1 MYLKSI
7 ELYGF
12 KSFAERTKIEFNE
25 NITCIVGPNGSG
37 KSNITDA
44 IRWVLGEQST
54 LTLRGSKMSDVIFS
68 GTDHRRSLGMA
79 EVIICFDNDSRTLD
93 LDYNIVEVKRR
104 LYKNGD
110 SEYYIN
116 NSQCRLKD
124 VRELFMDTG
133 IGRDGYSIIGQG
145 RIDAILNSRPS
156 ERRSIFEE
164 AAGISKFKFQKQ
176 DTERKLEKTREN
188 LFRLQDLLSEI
199 ENQTDNLKIEAVK
212 AEKYNELYYKILQAD
227 INNLALDL
235 LEIEKSIKD
244 LNDRK
249 IKQVAYKEKISQD
262 LEILKDTYSEN
273 RSQAEEIEEKINLLQ
288 LENIENVRKEK
299 DLYNQISLAK
309 ERKINKEKENE
320 ELLLRKII
328 KIEDLAKLD
337 EEINSLNTELKSIE
351 EKIKD
356 LEEKESG
363 FIINLESRS
372 NNSIE
377 KNSLLEEIDKKIN
390 KLNENISQSTI
401 RIETLS
407 NLNTERL
414 ANKEKI
420 KDSFTKSDADR
431 LVLKNS
437 IDSINNKIL
446 DLKNSFTANNNSLN
460 ESRNKKQDLNKAIED
475 KRSAYTKLQGLIN
488 NQELRLNTL
497 KNMEENYEGYN
508 KSIRDFF
515 SFIKKKNLEIDG
527 LHDTVANLISVP
539 REYEKAISTA
549 LGGASQNLL
558 VDKYDQAQAIIEIL
572 RKNNLGRITFL
583 PMDTVKAY
591 KKNFKAK
598 PDLYIELASNLVSCD
613 PLYDEIIR
621 FLLEN
626 VIVVKDLSYA
636 KKIYSSGTTNMKIVT
651 LEGDVLNPG
660 GSVSG
665 GSNNWS
671 GNIFNRKNE
680 LDQVKSDLEA
690 NKKSLLTLD
699 REGKALLE
707 DLTAQDE
714 EIKDLSLENSNLESQ
729 LKAFEKEY
737 FESQLKLISYDNN
750 ISDINASLENL
761 DLLISQSQDEIERL
775 IKNKKSN
782 EADLISLAAGKD
794 KILKELEG
802 LDQEKTNIIDEKNKL
817 NISLNNIR
825 NEKMFTNKNLQRLL
839 IEKNKLE
846 EDIKLAAE
854 TNEENLE
861 FLSTVESDIKN
872 WEEELEEIS
881 TINGSFTENFKA
893 LNYQRKNQNE
903 LLDRD
908 LKKINDNKE
917 TILELEKEIYV
928 IDNNLENSFEKK
940 SYIADYVGENYNLSL
955 FEFSLDEI
963 YIEKIMSKSAVK
975 KLKQDLSALGD
986 INLGAIKSY
995 REVKERFD
1003 FTKKQYED
1011 LATSEEKLK
1020 KLLREIEKTME
1031 EKFSQSFKEINKNF
1045 NRIFNYLFEGG
1056 SSNLILVDADNP
1068 IEAGVDI
1075 EAQLPGKKKQLL
1087 SAMSGGERS
1096 LTTVALLFALL
1107 ETRPAPFCLLDEV
1120 DAALDDANI
1129 KRFLSYLKNLNN
1141 IQFAIVTHRKTT
1153 MAAADYIYGV
1163 TMEENGVS
1171 KVISLKFNGGK

>member
-44 IRWVLGEQST
+44 IRWVLGEQSS
-54 LTLRGSKMSDVIFS
+54 LTLRGNKMSDVIFS

-79 EVIICFDNDSRTLD
+79 EVIISFDNESRTLD

-116 NSQCRLKD
+116 NNQCRLKD

-188 LFRLQDLLSEI
+188 LFRLQDLLLEI
-199 ENQTDNLKIEAVK
+199 ENQKDNLEIEAIK
-212 AEKYNELYYKILQAD
+212 AEKYNDLYYKILKAD
-227 INNLALDL
+227 LNNLALDL
-235 LEIEKSIKD
+235 LDIEKSIKD
-244 LNDRK
+244 LNSRK
-249 IKQVAYKEKISQD
+249 VNQVAYKEKISKD
-262 LEILKDTYSEN
+262 LQNFKDSYEN
-273 RSQAEEIEEKINLLQ
+273 NRKHSEEIEERINTLQ

-299 DLYNQISLAK
+299 DLYNQISLSQERKANREK
-309 ERKINKEKENE
+309 ENEELELRKKIKAEDLEKLREDIDKLDVQLQAIDERIIELEEKENSFDNEFNNRQSIVLSKNALLEDLENKVKNLNVDLSKNTIKIDTLTNLNSERKINKEKIKENFNKSDE
-320 ELLLRKII
+320 DRLKLKES
-328 KIEDLAKLD
+328 IEDINTKLVV
-337 EEINSLNTELKSIE
+337 
-351 EKIKD
+351 
-356 LEEKESG
+356 
-363 FIINLESRS
+363 
-372 NNSIE
+372 
-377 KNSLLEEIDKKIN
+377 
-390 KLNENISQSTI
+390 
-401 RIETLS
+401 
-407 NLNTERL
+407 
-414 ANKEKI
+414 
-420 KDSFTKSDADR
+420 TKQ
-431 LVLKNS
+431 NFE
-437 IDSINNKIL
+437 INNKLYYESL
-446 DLKNSFTANNNSLN
+446 D
-460 ESRNKKQDLNKAIED
+460 KKENLIRLLED
-475 KRSAYTKLQGLIN
+475 KRSRYSKLQGIIN
-488 NQELRLNTL
+488 NQELRINTL

-515 SFIKKKNLEIDG
+515 NFIRKRNIKVEG
-527 LHDTVANLISVP
+527 LHDTVANLITVP
-539 REYEKAISTA
+539 KKYEKAISTA
-549 LGGASQNLL
+549 LAGASQNL
-558 VDKYDQAQAIIEIL
+558 VVNKYDHAQSIIETL

-583 PMDTVKAY
+583 PLDTIKY
-591 KKNFKAK
+591 YRKNFNIQE
-598 PDLYIELASNLVSCD
+598 DLYIDLASNIVTYD
-613 PLYDEIIR
+613 PIYENVIK

-626 VIVVKDLSYA
+626 VIVVKDLNYA

-665 GSNNWS
+665 GSNNWN

-680 LDQVKSDLEA
+680 LEEIQKETEA
-690 NKKSLLTLD
+690 NKANLVDLD
-699 REGKALLE
+699 KDGKTILE
-707 DLTAQDE
+707 DLKNQE
-714 EIKDLSLENSNLESQ
+714 KIIEDLKVKNSLLENK
-729 LKAFEKEY
+729 LKALEKEY
-737 FESQLKLISYDNN
+737 FENQLKLETYDKS
-750 ISDINASLENL
+750 ILDINSNIDNL
-761 DLLISQSQDEIERL
+761 DEL
-775 IKNKKSN
+775 IKN
-782 EADLISLAAGKD
+782 AAEEIKN
-794 KILKELEG
+794 LKEDQDSIENNILNLNAEKSQIL
-802 LDQEKTNIIDEKNKL
+802 LDLANLSQEKDTFAEEKNKL

-825 NEKMFTNKNLQRLL
+825 NEKLFTDKNYQRLL
-839 IEKNKLE
+839 VEKNKLE
-846 EDIKLAAE
+846 EDINLANKA
-854 TNEENLE
+854 NEDNIK
-861 FLSTVESDIKN
+861 FLTEIEINIKN
-872 WEEELEEIS
+872 WERELDKIS
-881 TINGSFTENFKA
+881 QINSSFTSNFKG
-893 LNYQRKNQNE
+893 LTDQRKKQNE
-903 LLDRD
+903 LLDQD
-908 LKKINDNKE
+908 LKNINGNKE
-917 TILELEKEIYV
+917 SILEIEKDIYV
-928 IDNNLENSFEKK
+928 IENNLASAYEKK
-940 SYIADYVGENYNLSL
+940 SYIDDYVGENYNIS
-955 FEFSLDEI
+955 FFDFTSEDF
-963 YIEKIMSKSAVK
+963 YIEKILSKGAVK

-986 INLGAIKSY
+986 INLGATRSF

-1011 LATSEEKLK
+1011 LTTSEEKLK
-1020 KLLREIEKTME
+1020 KLLRDIEKTME
-1031 EKFSQSFKEINKNF
+1031 EKFTESFTVINKNF

-1056 SSNLILVDADNP
+1056 SSNLILVDDDNP

-1075 EAQLPGKKKQLL
+1075 VAQLPGKKKQLL

-1129 KRFLSYLKNLNN
+1129 KRFLSYLKNLDN

-1163 TMEENGVS
+1163 TMEETGVS

>member
-79 EVIICFDNDSRTLD
+79 EVIIIFDNNSRTLD

-199 ENQTDNLKIEAVK
+199 ESQKDNLKIEATK

-249 IKQVAYKEKISQD
+249 IKQVDYKNKINKD
-262 LEILKDTYSEN
+262 LEDLKDTYSKN
-273 RSQAEEIEEKINLLQ
+273 RDKAEEIEERINSLQ

-299 DLYNQISLAK
+299 DLYNKISLAK

-320 ELLLRKII
+320 ELLLRKKI
-328 KIEDLAKLD
+328 KIEDLGKLD
-337 EEINSLNTELKSIE
+337 QEIDSLNTELKSIE
-351 EKIKD
+351 EKIKT
-356 LEEKESG
+356 LEKKESD

-372 NNSIE
+372 DNSIE
-377 KNSLLEEIDKKIN
+377 KNKLLEEIIKKITS
-390 KLNENISQSTI
+390 LNENISQGTI
-401 RIETLS
+401 RIDTLS

-431 LVLKNS
+431 LLLKKS
-437 IDSINNKIL
+437 IESINNKIL

-460 ESRNKKQDLNKAIED
+460 ESRKKKQDLNKSIED

-515 SFIKKKNLEIDG
+515 RFIKKRNLEIDG

-539 REYEKAISTA
+539 KEYEKAISTA

-558 VDKYDQAQAIIEIL
+558 VNKYDQAQAIIEIL

-583 PMDTVKAY
+583 PMDTVKSY
-591 KKNFKAK
+591 KKNFKAS
-598 PDLYIELASNLVSCD
+598 PDLYIDLASNLVSYD

-665 GSNNWS
+665 GSNNWT

-680 LDQVKSDLEA
+680 LDQIKSDLEA
-690 NKKSLLTLD
+690 NKKNLLTLD
-699 REGKALLE
+699 REGKTLLE
-707 DLTAQDE
+707 DLTRQDE
-714 EIKDLSLENSNLESQ
+714 EIKDLSLENSSLESQ

-737 FESQLKLISYDNN
+737 FESQLKLDSYDNN
-750 ISDINASLENL
+750 ISDINESLENL
-761 DLLISQSQDEIERL
+761 DQLISQSQDEIERL
-775 IKNKKSN
+775 IESKNSN
-782 EADLISLAAGKD
+782 ELDLISLAADKD

-825 NEKMFTNKNLQRLL
+825 NEKMFTNKNFQRLL
-839 IEKNKLE
+839 MEKDKLE

-854 TNEENLE
+854 TNEENLKI
-861 FLSTVESDIKN
+861 LSTLASDIKN

-893 LNYQRKNQNE
+893 LNDQRKNQND

-940 SYIADYVGENYNLSL
+940 SYIADYIGENYNLSF
-955 FEFSLDEI
+955 FEFSLDEV

-1011 LATSEEKLK
+1011 LVNSEEKLK
-1020 KLLREIEKTME
+1020 KLLRDIERTME

-1056 SSNLILVDADNP
+1056 SSNLILVDDDNP

-1163 TMEENGVS
+1163 TMEETGVS